1 MKKNGARLLLATSS
15 LALATVAQ
23 AGVTTTYT
31 YDALGRLVA
40 VSTSGDVN
48 NGLGTSINYDSA
60 GNRTSYWVGTGP
72 PPPPPP
78 PPPPSS

>member
-1 MKKNGARLLLATSS
+1 VKKNGARLLLATSS

-40 VSTSGDVN
+40 VATTDEVNQWTS
-48 NGLGTSINYDSA
+48 LGYDPA
-60 GNRTSYWVGTGP
+60 GNRTTSTTATAATSTTAAAAG
-72 PPPPPP
+72 
-78 PPPPSS
+78 